1 MAVTQQE
8 SSEKQESSAPNGTDP
23 RSFGIT
29 DILVTVIQTAPVLAI
44 GLWLAYVW
52 SWFSIMTC
60 IVMLVAISALLRF
73 TGAYKHTRPLSTS
86 VFAYGYLTT
95 IRQILIMLSCA
106 LLAYA
111 AVRIEPPQGWNWSGS
126 GLGWLSITA
135 GIIGALSNIP
145 SLITAITYT
154 MNNQSA

>member
-8 SSEKQESSAPNGTDP
+8 SSEKQEPSAPDGTDP

-29 DILVTVIQTAPVLAI
+29 DILVTVIQTALMLAI

-52 SWFSIMTC
+52 SWFSIVAC
-60 IVMLVAISALLRF
+60 IVMLVAISALFRF
-73 TGAYKHTRPLSTS
+73 TGAYKHMRPLSTS
-86 VFAYGYLTT
+86 VFAGGYLTT

-111 AVRIEPPQGWNWSGS
+111 AGRIGPPQGWNWSGS
-126 GLGWLSITA
+126 RWGWLSITV